1 MSEQSLTFI
10 CPPSNL
16 KLKASTQTLV
26 NTKITKEHLLSQLT
40 FVWGTLMIFKVTS
53 ASRLGYL
60 EVIK

>member
-1 MSEQSLTFI
+1 MLI

-16 KLKASTQTLV
+16 KLKASTQKLV
-26 NTKITKEHLLSQLT
+26 STKITKEHLLSQLT
-40 FVWGTLMIFKVTS
+40 SVWGMLMIFKVTS